1 MKLTARL
8 VNVEE
13 VTPFERDEMFALMD
27 DHYANVR
34 RSLFEA
40 DLAEKRWV
48 IRINDPA
55 TGRLCGFSTQ
65 TVLSAQVSGFEKGSD
80 PLNLGGQTPFRNGRP
95 VKALF
100 SGDTIIQRDC
110 WGDRALSHVWGRL
123 ALALIDAHPGEE
135 LYWFLISQGYKT
147 YRFLPVFFHEFYPR
161 HDVPT
166 PSWAQAVLDALAH
179 SRYPGQYDAASG
191 IIRATPLQYQLRAG
205 LADVTSERLRD
216 PHVRFFNAQN
226 PGHGRGDELCCLAPL
241 TRENFTPAAYR
252 VIGPEPAPVGV
263 S

>member
-27 DHYANVR
+27 NHYANVR

-65 TVLSAQVSGFEKGSD
+65 MVLSAEVA
-80 PLNLGGQTPFRNGRP
+80 GRP

-110 WGDRALSHVWGRL
+110 WGDKALSHVWGRL

-147 YRFLPVFFHEFYPR
+147 YRFLPVFFREFYPR

-166 PSWAQAVLDALAH
+166 PGWAQAVLDALAH

-191 IIRATPLQYQLRAG
+191 IIRATPFQYQLRAG
-205 LADVTSERLRD
+205 LAEVTSERLRD
-216 PHVRFFNAQN
+216 PHVRFFNARN
-226 PGHGRGDELCCLAPL
+226 PGHGRGDELSCLAPL
-241 TRENFTPAAYR
+241 MRENFTPAAYR